1 MNFIRFSPTYF
12 ERVWGGSGFKD
23 LFGRIVED
31 KKIGESWEISDRPE
45 ASSVAVGGKF
55 DKLSISEI
63 LAKDSEYILG
73 KKWKGRFPVLVKW
86 LDAQY
91 PLSIQVH
98 PCSETAKILNSESK
112 NENWFIVN
120 TKPNA
125 TIIAGLKNY
134 NAEIEKQKI
143 SDKNWLLENL
153 REINAQKGD
162 SIFIQS
168 GCIHSIGAGNIIL
181 EIQDNSDTTYRL
193 YDWEEH
199 RARQLHI
206 KESLICANTAIN
218 VNIVKT
224 DEKSI
229 KSDEKLYNETLLCNS
244 ENFEIRFYRLNEG
257 DTLNLDTGS
266 AKIISSIDGILEDSN
281 GDKIMPYENVLL
293 PAKESSKLIS
303 RSCCQVLI
311 TTVKI

>member
-12 ERVWGGSGFKD
+12 ERIWGGSNFKD
-23 LFGRIVED
+23 LFGRTVED
-31 KKIGESWEISDRPE
+31 KKIGESWEISDRPGV
-45 ASSVAVGGKF
+45 SSVAIGGKF

-73 KKWKGRFPVLVKW
+73 KKWEGRFPILVKW
-86 LDAQY
+86 LDAQH

-98 PCSETAKILNSESK
+98 PCPETAKILNSESK
-112 NENWFIVN
+112 NENWFIVE

-134 NAEIEKQKI
+134 SSEIEKQKI

-153 REINAQKGD
+153 QVINTEKGD
-162 SIFIQS
+162 SIFIRS
-168 GCIHSIGAGNIIL
+168 GCIHSIGACNIIL

-193 YDWEEH
+193 YDWEEN
-199 RARQLHI
+199 RMRQLHI
-206 KESLICANTAIN
+206 KESLICANTAIYTD
-218 VNIVKT
+218 IIKT
-224 DEKSI
+224 TEKSA
-229 KSDEKLYNETLLCNS
+229 KLYNETLLCDS
-244 ENFEIRFYRLNEG
+244 ENFEIRFYQLNKG
-257 DTLNLDTGS
+257 DTLNLDAGN
-266 AKIISSIDGILEDSN
+266 AKIISSIDGILEDSDGN
-281 GDKIMPYENVLL
+281 EIMPYENVLL

-303 RSCCQVLI
+303 QRNCQVLI